1 MNYRK
6 VKDFLQLKPEFAA
19 GGRGGGDVSK
29 TTIEEHVNIIERRD
43 KQDHFLKIFKAIRE
57 KALNWEKYYDHQGNS
72 RAREVALALAGGDGR
87 RGAGRRTNA

>member
-19 GGRGGGDVSK
+19 GGRKLSK
-29 TTIEEHVNIIERRD
+29 TTIEEHPNIIERRD

-57 KALNWEKYYDHQGNS
+57 KAVNWEKYYDHQGNS
-72 RAREVALALAGGDGR
+72 TAREVALAGGGGEER
-87 RGAGRRTNA
+87 RGVGRRTTG

>member
-19 GGRGGGDVSK
+19 GGRKLIK
-29 TTIEEHVNIIERRD
+29 TTIEEHPNIIERRD

-57 KALNWEKYYDHQGNS
+57 KAVNWEKYYDHQGNS
-72 RAREVALALAGGDGR
+72 RAREVALVGEGGDGR
-87 RGAGRRTNA
+87 RAVGRRTTG